1 MRRMTYTECNIKSY
15 MEAEIVRA
23 KLVSMGAERV
33 ESKMEEGI
41 NGEVDM
47 AYTMEVPDGKRD
59 EFLRFGCYEADL
71 SSTPR
76 L

>member
-1 MRRMTYTECNIKSY
+1 MRRMKYTECNIKSY
-15 MEAEIVRA
+15 MTAEIVRA

-47 AYTMEVPDGKRD
+47 SYTMEVPDSKHE
-59 EFLRFGCYEADL
+59 EFIKFGCYDG
-71 SSTPR
+71 
-76 L
+76 